1 MPPHF
6 SAASC
11 QHQQRQA
18 LATVAERE
26 CKSSRLL
33 IWMVGV
39 LLICELIYVSS
50 IMRTSMDFT
59 KEWKELI
66 PVLSDLA
73 ETLLLTISLLQQRS
87 YYIHMNSH
95 LLLINETDLLLTI
108 ATAFPGSVS
117 IPAVRSLVGKAV
129 F

>member
-1 MPPHF
+1 
-6 SAASC
+6 
-11 QHQQRQA
+11 
-18 LATVAERE
+18 
-26 CKSSRLL
+26 
-33 IWMVGV
+33 
-39 LLICELIYVSS
+39 
-50 IMRTSMDFT
+50 MRTSMDFT